1 MVIEI
6 IYASQNPDIYIHK
19 YEIPP
24 VPSRRYNWRGKA
36 AVQIGAEGI
45 FQNLILLVIGAEKAA
60 VQNGAEG
67 MFKNLILLVIQLNLK
82 MKMSQN

>member
-1 MVIEI
+1 ME
-6 IYASQNPDIYIHK
+6 
-19 YEIPP
+19 
-24 VPSRRYNWRGKA
+24 SRRYNPAGI
-36 AVQIGAEGI
+36 IGAEGI
-45 FQNLILLVIGAEKAA
+45 FQNLILLVIRAEKAA